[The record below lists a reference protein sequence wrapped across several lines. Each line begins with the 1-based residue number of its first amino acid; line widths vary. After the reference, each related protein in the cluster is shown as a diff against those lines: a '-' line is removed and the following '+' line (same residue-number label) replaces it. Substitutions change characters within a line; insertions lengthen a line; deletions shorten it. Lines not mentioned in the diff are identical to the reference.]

1 MGGTGKA
8 GNDAGAVCSGVLSA
22 LGLLIPY
29 LSIMN
34 KSFFTILLMA
44 SPLIGLSQNDEHY
57 LLVGTYTSPKS
68 EGIYV
73 YQFNSTTGNVS
84 PVSKV
89 GAGNPSYLA
98 VSPDQSFVFAVNE
111 DGNDKGS
118 VGAYAFNKENG
129 TLTLI
134 NKQPSGGDHPC
145 YVSVDQTGKW
155 VAVGNYTGGNLSMF
169 PVMVNG
175 SLGNPQTTQHMGSSV
190 VKSRQEK
197 AHVHATVFSP
207 DNQYLFVPDLGMDK
221 VMVYAF
227 NAGSGKLDP
236 QEPVSTTPGAGPRH
250 LAFHPNGKFAY
261 LAEELTADVSAY
273 TYNNG
278 KLTFIQRISALPA
291 GFNGSKSGADLHVSP
306 DGRFLYVSNRGTSN
320 SIAIFSIDKR
330 SGKLA
335 LVGHQAT
342 LGETPRNFNFDPSGN
357 FLLVA
362 NQDSDNIVIF
372 KRNTKTGLLEDTGK
386 RIEVGK
392 PVCIK
397 WITIEKKN

>member
-1 MGGTGKA
+1 MAAPLMG
-8 GNDAGAVCSGVLSA
+8 
-22 LGLLIPY
+22 
-29 LSIMN
+29 
-34 KSFFTILLMA
+34 FT
-44 SPLIGLSQNDEHY
+44 QNDEHY

-73 YQFNSTTGNVS
+73 YKFNSTTGDVT

-89 GAGNPSYLA
+89 TAGNPSYLA

-118 VGAYAFNKENG
+118 VAAYAFNKENG
-129 TLTLI
+129 TLTFI

-145 YVSVDQTGKW
+145 YVAVDKSGRW
-155 VAVGNYTGGNLSMF
+155 VAVGNYTGGSLSIL

-175 SLGNPQTTQHMGSSV
+175 SLGTPQITPHVGSSV

-197 AHVHATVFSP
+197 PHVHATVFSP
-207 DNQYLFVPDLGMDK
+207 DNKFLFVPDLGIDK

-236 QEPVSTTPGAGPRH
+236 QEPVTTPPGAGPRH
-250 LAFHPNGKFAY
+250 FTFHPNGKFAY

-273 TYNNG
+273 TYEDG
-278 KLTFIQRISALPA
+278 TLTFIQRISALPE
-291 GFNGSKSGADLHVSP
+291 GFSGNKSGADLHVSP
-306 DGRFLYVSNRGTSN
+306 DGRFLYASNRGTSN
-320 SIAIFSIDKR
+320 NIAIFSIDKR
-330 SGKLA
+330 SGKLTP
-335 LVGHQAT
+335 VGHQST
-342 LGETPRNFNFDPSGN
+342 LGEIPRNFNFDPSGN

-362 NQDSDNIVIF
+362 NQNSDNIVIF
-372 KRNTKTGLLEDTGK
+372 KRNAKTGMLEDTGK

-397 WITIEKKN
+397 WIAGEKNNK